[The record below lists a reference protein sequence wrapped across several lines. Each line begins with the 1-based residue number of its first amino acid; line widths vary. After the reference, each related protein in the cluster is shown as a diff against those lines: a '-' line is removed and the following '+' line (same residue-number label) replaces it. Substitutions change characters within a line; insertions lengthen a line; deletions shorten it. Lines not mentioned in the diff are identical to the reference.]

1 MLTVSRIHDELH
13 RRGQVWPAPIHHLEE
28 AASTNDWLK
37 ERARDG
43 LADWTAVVADEQT
56 SGRGRHGRT
65 WYSQPGDLMM
75 SVLVRPPAGW
85 PWLTLLPLAS
95 GLAVAEAVGA
105 FGAQAALKWP
115 NDVVVEEARAEGALY
130 RKLAGILVEGVNE
143 GMMQAAVVGVGVN
156 VVPVAAGAEVG
167 EGAVS
172 LRALTRKAVS
182 RDALAAVVLARLAVW
197 YDALARGEADAVVAA
212 WTARALP
219 WWGRTVEVRAGDTVL
234 SGIARG
240 VDSRGALLLESP
252 EGVVTPVLSGLAR
265 QVRAR

>member
-1 MLTVSRIHDELH
+1 LLSVSRIHDELH

-43 LADWTAVVADEQT
+43 LPDWTTVVADEQT

-75 SVLVRPPAGW
+75 SVLVRPPAGSS
-85 PWLTLLPLAS
+85 WLTLLPLAS
-95 GLAVAEAVGA
+95 GLAVVEAAAA
-105 FGAQAALKWP
+105 FGAEASLKWP
-115 NDVVVEEARAEGALY
+115 NDVVIEEPRGDGAAY

-143 GMMQAAVVGVGVN
+143 GILQAVVVGVGVN
-156 VVPVAAGAEVG
+156 VVPVAGTEPGA
-167 EGAVS
+167 AATA
-172 LRALTRKAVS
+172 LRTVTRKAVS
-182 RDALAAVVLARLAVW
+182 RDALAATVLARLAVW

-219 WWGRTVEVRAGDTVL
+219 WWGRTVEVRSGEIVL
-234 SGIARG
+234 CGIARG
-240 VDSRGALLLESP
+240 VDSRGALLLETGP
-252 EGVVTPVLSGLAR
+252 GEMTPVLSGLAR